1 MSGPHSAQLRAN
13 LLPDASEP
21 QTEAERKWGS
31 GGGRRGLDS
40 KVVVEHQSQEMV
52 IWLNLQIIALPL
64 PV

>member
-31 GGGRRGLDS
+31 GGG
-40 KVVVEHQSQEMV
+40 QEG
-52 IWLNLQIIALPL
+52 ARFKSGG
-64 PV
+64 